1 MTTRSAIYAGRVS
14 HQRLRPLRHR
24 LGYRVFSLLLDLD
37 EIPALAQ
44 RLRWFSLN
52 RFNLFSFHAR
62 DHGDGS
68 AASLRAQIEQE
79 LAKAGL
85 PLGGR
90 IELLCTPRMLGH
102 QFNPL
107 SVYFCHKPD
116 GDLQALIYEV
126 HNTFGERHSYLIPL
140 REPVQPGQT
149 IVQHCAKAFHVSPF
163 LGMDMQYEF
172 RTQAPHEEALSLSI
186 NTRDAEGPMLV
197 AHYAANARALTD
209 GALLRLCATHP
220 LIGIKVVAAIHWEA
234 LRLWFKKAPLYRHT
248 PANGAAYTLVESKES
263 W

>member
-1 MTTRSAIYAGRVS
+1 MSSRSAIYAGRVS

-24 LGYRVFSLLLDLD
+24 LSYRVFSLLLDLD
-37 EIPALAQ
+37 EVPALAQ
-44 RLRWFSLN
+44 RLRWFSAD
-52 RFNLFSFHAR
+52 RFNLFSFHAC

-68 AASLRAQIEQE
+68 ATPLRMQIEQE

-85 PLGGR
+85 APGGR

-107 SVYFCHKPD
+107 SVYFCHKPH
-116 GDLQALIYEV
+116 GELQALVYEV

-140 REPVQPGQT
+140 RETVQPGQT

-172 RTQAPHEEALSLSI
+172 RTQAPHEGGLSLSI

-197 AHYAANARALTD
+197 AHYAAKPQPLSDA
-209 GALLRLCATHP
+209 ALLRLCLTHP
-220 LIGIKVVAAIHWEA
+220 LIGLKVVAAIHWEA
-234 LRLWFKKAPLYRHT
+234 LRLWFKKAPLYRHK
-248 PANGAAYTLVESKES
+248 PASGATYTLVQSKEPT
-263 W
+263 